1 MPQRRTHGQYDDRYI
16 EEKFK
21 NIDRRFEDHEKIADE
36 RYKEIKEM
44 IEDGLAT
51 KVSNEKFRPFQQS
64 GYWFMGALG
73 TLLMSLIIYA
83 LTKK

>member
-1 MPQRRTHGQYDDRYI
+1 MPHRRTNGYDDRYI

-21 NIDRRFEDHEKIADE
+21 GIDRRLNDHEEIADE

-44 IEDGLAT
+44 IEKGLAT
-51 KVSNEKFRPFQQS
+51 KVSNEKFKPFQQS

-73 TLLMSLIIYA
+73 TLLLSLIIYV
-83 LTKK
+83 LTKR